1 MCETLLPAFQ
11 AFTAKTP
18 NVNDSSDSYGARKRQ
33 IHFCYLPVVMELE
46 TGTCAVEIRKAN
58 HKSKVSSSE
67 RILLNDVRDS
77 HDYRRKSLDSL
88 AILEK
93 EKNSIGNE
101 DTIPLTTNDM
111 KYEVAFDTVTVREY
125 GMILG
130 DNPSCSYGPP
140 VQLDWEYFERPVE
153 DLDIYEE
160 ARGERRKLQQLG
172 ISYYR
177 RKYLLSKAGHSRR
190 ELKDCTRQINITK
203 RQRST
208 TNFFLITSKVE
219 EAFESMNRCVK
230 RTGSK

>member
-1 MCETLLPAFQ
+1 
-11 AFTAKTP
+11 
-18 NVNDSSDSYGARKRQ
+18 
-33 IHFCYLPVVMELE
+33 MELE
-46 TGTCAVEIRKAN
+46 SGTCAVEKRKAN
-58 HKSKVSSSE
+58 HESEVSSSE
-67 RILLNDVRDS
+67 RILLNDNRDS

-160 ARGERRKLQQLG
+160 ARGDRRKLQQLG

-208 TNFFLITSKVE
+208 TNFFMITSKVE
-219 EAFESMNRCVK
+219 EAFEAMNRCVK